1 MKEWFRLQQQIFERV
16 RQDVEDR
23 IATRSP
29 SLKKYEEEY
38 FRDQENFRPASL
50 RKLEQSVNRAD
61 FVFIGD
67 FHALRQ
73 SQRFLLRLLKDPKL
87 VKPQKLAFEVV
98 QPKEEKFVSEWL
110 AHKTKKNE
118 EILRR
123 NLKLE
128 ENWGS
133 SFETYKEIFLAAE
146 AQGVQILGIGSPHSK
161 LEARDAFAA
170 KHLSVLP
177 EKTWILIG
185 AYHCARTHLP
195 RLLRK
200 SAPPSKITVL
210 QQDDD
215 RLGLKL
221 LKSSARKN
229 RIFQAPTRNQIDLF
243 CIQHS
248 PVWVKWQSMLSQL
261 DPQET
266 SAPILDQMNWF
277 LETLFHF
284 FEDPRYPKPISLRE
298 LKDVQVVNLEEE
310 ELEPHLKGLTV
321 NERKSLLLQLEVS
334 GVAALGDKQKVFLIE
349 GGINSCA
356 HAAAAH
362 LLTKTWQREFNSQSF
377 YGMALR
383 EALIFMLSKILNHS
397 RRTKHWID
405 FQQNRSPSDTE
416 ARKILRAENFF
427 EHFND
432 RRRWLRQLR
441 PYRSG
446 AAQALGRIIADCGFE
461 AFLSGELSRERMNRM
476 LTHPPLSEAEE
487 FLVLCELHSLG
498 KAFQRR
504 IPSVWSN

>member
-1 MKEWFRLQQQIFERV
+1 
-16 RQDVEDR
+16 
-23 IATRSP
+23 
-29 SLKKYEEEY
+29 
-38 FRDQENFRPASL
+38 
-50 RKLEQSVNRAD
+50 
-61 FVFIGD
+61 
-67 FHALRQ
+67 
-73 SQRFLLRLLKDPKL
+73 
-87 VKPQKLAFEVV
+87 
-98 QPKEEKFVSEWL
+98 
-110 AHKTKKNE
+110 
-118 EILRR
+118 
-123 NLKLE
+123 
-128 ENWGS
+128 
-133 SFETYKEIFLAAE
+133 
-146 AQGVQILGIGSPHSK
+146 
-161 LEARDAFAA
+161 
-170 KHLSVLP
+170 
-177 EKTWILIG
+177 
-185 AYHCARTHLP
+185 
-195 RLLRK
+195 
-200 SAPPSKITVL
+200 
-210 QQDDD
+210 
-215 RLGLKL
+215 
-221 LKSSARKN
+221 
-229 RIFQAPTRNQIDLF
+229 
-243 CIQHS
+243 
-248 PVWVKWQSMLSQL
+248 MLSQL